1 MKATTPKP
9 RKKSTATAK
18 KSAKTSS
25 VVGST
30 TAKRSAAAGR
40 FTGTSVTGKKLS
52 HAGSIMS
59 ITVAKTSGKQKEPA
73 WVRQEVKGLM
83 DALSGR

>member
-9 RKKSTATAK
+9 RKKSTVSAK
-18 KSAKTSS
+18 KNAKIGSIVSS
-25 VVGST
+25 TLTGKKATNIGGFLGSV
-30 TAKRSAAAGR
+30 
-40 FTGTSVTGKKLS
+40 VTGKK
-52 HAGSIMS
+52 
-59 ITVAKTSGKQKEPA
+59 KTSMGSTIAANTLGKRKEPA